1 MRGTAENGIWF
12 ANRLRSQ
19 NIAMQKKT
27 ARKIKEEEAAT
38 EAARLEALR
47 RYRLLDSGP
56 DAAFDALTRLTAQVC
71 EAPVA
76 WIGLVDE
83 GRVYYK
89 SAHGV
94 EISEAPRAAAASS
107 QVILQR
113 DLFVIPDLSADPR
126 YANAPFVNQ
135 PPYFRFYAAVP
146 LITVEGFAIGAL
158 CVLDHGSRGLTAE
171 QEDGLKTLAQQVM
184 AQIEL
189 RSRLPLLE
197 RNSERLELVAQGA
210 FDGLWDWDLRT
221 GEVYYSPRWKA
232 MLGYADAELENSVAV
247 WTHLIHPEDAPNA
260 DAALQKFFASRETAY
275 EIEYRMR
282 HKSGCDRW
290 IHSRGVLKRGADG
303 TPLRFA
309 GINADITDRRELHHA
324 MEGYIEERTA
334 NLQDAIEM
342 MQQGIVE
349 RSRAEA
355 EVFDLNRQLEQ
366 RLQRI
371 AALRAIDMAISASL
385 DLRHTLGVFLDQTL
399 EQLHVSAANVLIYSP
414 YTYRLEF
421 AVGRGFATS
430 AMRYTRL
437 QIGAGHAGKAA
448 LDRCIVHI
456 EDLAD
461 DPGAFAKAPQLMA
474 EGFAAYMAVPLIA
487 KGQVKGVLEMFH
499 REKFEDDFEW
509 RDFLETLAGQAAI
522 AIDNA
527 QMFENLQRSNLELT
541 LAYDATIEG
550 WSRALDL
557 RDHETEGH
565 TQRVTA
571 LTLELAREMG
581 LSESELVSIRRGA
594 LLHDIGKVGIPDEIL
609 HKPGALSHEE
619 REVMC
624 LHTQYAHQMLAP
636 IAFLRSAMD
645 IPYCHHE
652 KWDGAGYPRGLKGEE
667 IPLAARIFSVVDVW
681 DALRSE
687 RPYKKAWT
695 VEAAL
700 QQIRAMAGTHFDP
713 AVVETFLRVI
723 ASGAAREN
731 PLRLAA

>member
-1 MRGTAENGIWF
+1 MPEINLSITGNETE
-12 ANRLRSQ
+12 RL
-19 NIAMQKKT
+19 
-27 ARKIKEEEAAT
+27 
-38 EAARLEALR
+38 LALR
-47 RYRLLDSGP
+47 RYGILDTAP
-56 DAAFDALTRLTAQVC
+56 QAVFDDLTRLAAQCCAASAAV
-71 EAPVA
+71 
-76 WIGLVDE
+76 ITLVDE
-83 GRVYYK
+83 ERVWFK
-89 SAHGV
+89 SRYGMETLHLPDF
-94 EISEAPRAAAASS
+94 PRALSASS
-107 QVILQR
+107 AAIQSHDVY
-113 DLFVIPDLSADPR
+113 VVPDTLADSR
-126 YANAPFVNQ
+126 FADSPFVVG
-135 PPYFRFYAAVP
+135 PPHFRFYAGCP
-146 LITVEGFAIGAL
+146 LTTPEGFAIGTL
-158 CVLDHGSRGLTAE
+158 CVLDFAPRELTPTQRGA
-171 QEDGLKTLAQQVM
+171 LKTLAAQVM

-189 RSRLPLLE
+189 NCRLPLLE

-210 FDGLWDWDLRT
+210 YDGLWDWDLRT
-221 GEVYYSPRWKA
+221 DEVYYSPRWKE
-232 MLGYADAELENSVAV
+232 MLGYADAELDNSPAT
-247 WTHLIHPEDAPNA
+247 WNLLIHPEDCERAA
-260 DAALQKFFASRETAY
+260 SALQNFLNSRDASY

-282 HKSGCDRW
+282 HKGGMDRW
-290 IHSRGVLKRGADG
+290 ILSRGTARRDRDG
-303 TPLRFA
+303 KPLRLA
-309 GINADITDRRELHHA
+309 GINADITDRKQLHEE
-324 MEGYIEERTA
+324 MERYIEERTA

-342 MQQGIVE
+342 MQQEIGE
-349 RSRAEA
+349 RARVEA

-385 DLRHTLGVFLDQTL
+385 DLRHTLDVFLEQTL
-399 EQLHVSAANVLIYSP
+399 EQLQADAADVLIYSP
-414 YTYRLEF
+414 HTLRLEF
-421 AVGRGFATS
+421 AVGRGFRTS

-448 LDRCIVHI
+448 LERCHVHI
-456 EDLAD
+456 EDLQA
-461 DPGAFAKAPQLMA
+461 DPGPFCDTPVLNGEKFTAY
-474 EGFAAYMAVPLIA
+474 FAAPLIA
-487 KGQVKGVLEMFH
+487 KGQVKGVLEMFT
-499 REKFEDDFEW
+499 RRQFENDYEW

-581 LSESELVSIRRGA
+581 LSELELVSMRRGA
-594 LLHDIGKVGIPDEIL
+594 LLHDIGKVGIPDNIL
-609 HKPGALSHEE
+609 HKPGALNVEE

-624 LHTQYAHQMLAP
+624 LHTQYAYQMLAP

-652 KWDGAGYPRGLKGEE
+652 KWDGTGYPRGIKGEE

-695 VEAAL
+695 EEAAC
-700 QQIRAMAGTHFDP
+700 QQIRAMSGAHFDP
-713 AVVETFLRVI
+713 EIVEAFLRVI
-723 ASGAAREN
+723 ATDSAREN